1 MSHVRHACPALS
13 APMETGD
20 GLLARLLP
28 TRPIPLD
35 ALIGLCEAA
44 RVHGNGIME
53 ITARGSIQVRGL
65 SPRSA
70 PPFAAT
76 MSDLAIDISDGVPV
90 IADSLPNDPTALID
104 ADGVADDLR
113 RAIAASK
120 LLLAPK
126 VSVVVDGGGRFSLD
140 ALFADIR
147 LRAVATPEGPKFQLE
162 LAGDAVSATPFG
174 IIARDE
180 AVDAVLGLLAT
191 IAARGSEARAAD
203 LLPIPAPIPV
213 ATKTGPEAIGRH
225 PLKDGA
231 FALGLGLAFGQGQA
245 DMLAELARIAEAKGA
260 DWARPAPGRVL
271 LLGPFSVTSVAA
283 VKQAAQA
290 RGFPVE
296 AHDPRR
302 RIAACPGAP
311 ACAHGL
317 IAARAL
323 AAEIARHVRL
333 PGDGIAIHVSGCAKG
348 CAHPKAAPL
357 TLVGT
362 EQGCGIVRDG
372 AAQAM
377 PANYCDP
384 ADLVA
389 QLGRIMGT
397 AQETVDA

>member
-1 MSHVRHACPALS
+1 
-13 APMETGD
+13 
-20 GLLARLLP
+20 
-28 TRPIPLD
+28 
-35 ALIGLCEAA
+35 
-44 RVHGNGIME
+44 
-53 ITARGSIQVRGL
+53 
-65 SPRSA
+65 
-70 PPFAAT
+70 
-76 MSDLAIDISDGVPV
+76 
-90 IADSLPNDPTALID
+90 
-104 ADGVADDLR
+104 
-113 RAIAASK
+113 
-120 LLLAPK
+120 
-126 VSVVVDGGGRFSLD
+126 VVVDGGGSFSLD

-147 LRAVATPEGPKFQLE
+147 LRAVATPEGPKLQLE
-162 LAGDAVSATPFG
+162 LAGDAASATPFG
-174 IIARDE
+174 IIALDE

-213 ATKTGPEAIGRH
+213 ATKPEPEAIGRH

-271 LLGPFSVTSVAA
+271 LLGPFSGTSAAA

-290 RGFPVE
+290 RGFAVE

-372 AAQAM
+372 AAQTT

-389 QLGRIMGT
+389 QLGRIM
-397 AQETVDA
+397 APVRETVDA